1 MELNPEH
8 FSYYLIIILIAL
20 LFFKEEITPIV
31 KAGLNKLFGL
41 ETKSDKKLTVEDV
54 YNLLLEVRG
63 YSKHLKAHYND
74 ETTDNLEKIGRN
86 QETMIG
92 GIKEIRENQ
101 KVIARDVEELKQSNA
116 IIKEFGVKVRK
127 ST

>member
-1 MELNPEH
+1 MEVVE
-8 FSYYLIIILIAL
+8 ILKELSAL
-20 LFFKEEITPIV
+20 GFTPFNLVLLSLLYALGIQTGLFPRFWKKTDDETTPTLKDIHEIMT
-31 KAGLNKLFGL
+31 
-41 ETKSDKKLTVEDV
+41 
-54 YNLLLEVRG
+54 
-63 YSKHLKAHYND
+63 HLKAHYND
-74 ETTDNLEKIGRN
+74 ETTDNLEKIDRN

-101 KVIARDVEELKQSNA
+101 KVIAKDVDELKQSHA

>member
-1 MELNPEH
+1 MEVVE
-8 FSYYLIIILIAL
+8 ILKELSVLGFTPFNLVLLGILYAL
-20 LFFKEEITPIV
+20 GIQTGLFPRFWKKTDDETTPTLKDIHEIMT
-31 KAGLNKLFGL
+31 
-41 ETKSDKKLTVEDV
+41 
-54 YNLLLEVRG
+54 
-63 YSKHLKAHYND
+63 HLKAHYND

-86 QETMIG
+86 QEAMIG

-101 KVIARDVEELKQSNA
+101 KVIAKDVDELKQSHA

>member
-1 MELNPEH
+1 MEVVEILKELSALGFTPFNLVLLSLLYALGIQTGLFPRFWKKTDDETTPTLKDIH
-8 FSYYLIIILIAL
+8 EII
-20 LFFKEEITPIV
+20 T
-31 KAGLNKLFGL
+31 
-41 ETKSDKKLTVEDV
+41 
-54 YNLLLEVRG
+54 
-63 YSKHLKAHYND
+63 HLKAHYND

-92 GIKEIRENQ
+92 GINEIRENQ
-101 KVIARDVEELKQSNA
+101 KIIAKDVEELKQSNA